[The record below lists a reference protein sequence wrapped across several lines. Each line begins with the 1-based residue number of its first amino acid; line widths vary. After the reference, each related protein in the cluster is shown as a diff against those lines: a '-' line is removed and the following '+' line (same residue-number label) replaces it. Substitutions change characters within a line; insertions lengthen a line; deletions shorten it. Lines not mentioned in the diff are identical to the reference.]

1 MPVNVYIPTP
11 FRRLTGFRARVQADG
26 ATIAE
31 VLGDLDARFPGI
43 GDLIFDSERR
53 IPAHINV
60 YVNNRE
66 IHSLAGADTT
76 VADGDEV
83 AVIPAIA
90 GGAGSVLRCP
100 YPLATSCPVT
110 GT

>member
-11 FRRLTGFRARVQADG
+11 FRRLTGNRTYVEARG
-26 ATIAE
+26 ANVGE
-31 VLGDLDARFPGI
+31 VLADLDARFPGV
-43 GDLIFDSERR
+43 GRLIFDEDRR
-53 IPAHINV
+53 IPAHVNI

-66 IHSLAGADTT
+66 IHTLQGPETA

-90 GGAGSVLRCP
+90 GGAEPGAEC
-100 YPLATSCPVT
+100 
-110 GT
+110 